1 MSLRPLLAVLLLGA
15 LGACSGDGAEKK
27 DGGAA
32 TAMKDTLVV
41 GWQSDI
47 GNLNSVVYETAS
59 DGMVLEQLSFPLVDA
74 EFDCSLKKL
83 PGIAKSWEWNDDGTI
98 LKMELRDDL
107 TWEDGKK
114 VTPEDI
120 AFTYE
125 LVGDPS
131 VASARIDTV
140 ERMTPD
146 GRPKI
151 IDATHIE
158 WHFTR
163 AYDRDTQMSH
173 TGLGLVPKHVFST
186 ADRATL
192 RGNENSN
199 RPLSYGPWRLAKH
212 EPNQRII
219 LEPNPKFT
227 GPESFKPRL
236 NRVIFRVIPEYA
248 TRLIELESGG
258 INLMENVLPAD
269 ADRLKPEHPELRF
282 VRRGWRFNDYIAW
295 NLKNPLFQDLAVRKA
310 LALGTNIEDMIAK
323 LLTSKTGEKY
333 ARPSIGTVTPA
344 LCGVHNDDVKPI
356 PYDTAEAKKALAAAG
371 WKDSNGDGV
380 VDKAGKKF
388 EFTLNTNTGNKR
400 RADVAV
406 LFQANMKDIG
416 VNVNIVPIESNTF
429 FENLRKRDFEA
440 ALGGWSAGL
449 YVDPSPL
456 WHCDTPEK
464 SYAFNF
470 VSYCNPEVDALIDQG
485 LATPNPKDSAP
496 IWKEVQAKIY
506 ADQPYLFLY
515 WMDEIVAVHERFQNT
530 ACLGGGMPR
539 GMRVVARRRLRLR
552 LQRCCRRCSHV
563 RGRSACWR
571 ACTVR

>member
-1 MSLRPLLAVLLLGA
+1 MTLRSLLAVSLSGILGS
-15 LGACSGDGAEKK
+15 ACSG
-27 DGGAA
+27 GGAGERGEDA
-32 TAMKDTLVV
+32 APTELKDTLVV

-47 GNLNSVVYETAS
+47 GNLNPIVYETAA
-59 DGMVLEQLSFPLVDA
+59 DGMVLEQLSFPLVDS

-83 PGIAKSWEWNDDGTI
+83 PGIAKSWEWSDDGTV
-98 LKMELRDDL
+98 LKMELRDDIK
-107 TWEDGKK
+107 WEDGKP

-125 LVGDPS
+125 LVGDNT
-131 VASARIDTV
+131 VASPRIESVD
-140 ERMTPD
+140 RMTPD

-151 IDATHIE
+151 VDATHIE

-173 TGLGLVPKHVFST
+173 TGLALLPKHVFAD

-192 RGNENSN
+192 RGNEHSN

-219 LEPNPKFT
+219 LEPNPNFS
-227 GPESFKPRL
+227 GPEGFKPRL

-258 INLMENVLPAD
+258 IDLMENVLPAD
-269 ADRLKPEHPELRF
+269 ADRLRADHPELRL

-295 NLKNPLFQDLAVRKA
+295 NQKNPLFQDLRVRKA
-310 LALGTNIEDMIAK
+310 LAMGANIDDMIAK

-333 ARPSIGTVTPA
+333 ARHSIGTITPA
-344 LCGVHNDDVKPI
+344 LCGVHNEDVKPL
-356 PYDTAEAKKALAAAG
+356 PYDPAAAKKLLGEAG
-371 WKDSNGDGV
+371 WRDSDGDGL
-380 VDKAGKKF
+380 VDNGGKKF
-388 EFTLNTNTGNKR
+388 EFTLNVNTGNKR

-406 LFQANMKDIG
+406 LLQANLKDIG
-416 VNVNIVPIESNTF
+416 VGVNIVPIESNTF
-429 FENLRKRDFEA
+429 FENLRKRDYEA
-440 ALGGWSAGL
+440 ALAGWSSAL
-449 YVDPSPL
+449 FVDPSTL
-456 WHCDTPEK
+456 WHCDTPDK
-464 SYAFNF
+464 QYAFNF
-470 VSYCNPEVDALIDQG
+470 TSYCNPEVDALIDQG

-515 WMDEIVAVHERFQNT
+515 WLDEIVAVHSRFQNT
-530 ACLGGGMPR
+530 TIDILSTLN
-539 GMRVVARRRLRLR
+539 RLHEWEVPPDQVKYKR
-552 LQRCCRRCSHV
+552 
-563 RGRSACWR
+563 
-571 ACTVR
+571 